1 MKDRS
6 GYLLHFF
13 KRKARIVALLRVRRF
28 IVPPSSI
35 RKHAVSVLSP
45 RWSRQKSYEKGKQEA
60 IAFAVERADQLTTA
74 ECGVT

>member
-6 GYLLHFF
+6 GKLFHFF
-13 KRKARIVALLRVRRF
+13 KIKVRIVALVRARRY

-35 RKHAVSVLSP
+35 RKDAVSVLSP
-45 RWSRQKSYEKGKQEA
+45 RWSRQKSEEKGKQEA